1 MEERTPKPMTPFDC
15 MVTPTY
21 LYTMKLMLPYTPT
34 SMQRMLGIYIK
45 FQELQHTMQ
54 YFYGFREDYPPSS
67 MLERLKNFME
77 PSEREKMEQMM
88 QMMNMM
94 EMVQNLQSAD
104 ALKGMFSAEQQEMFN
119 MYSNIFDDALNR
131 PESNR
136 QKGDYSNE

>member
-1 MEERTPKPMTPFDC
+1 
-15 MVTPTY
+15 
-21 LYTMKLMLPYTPT
+21 
-34 SMQRMLGIYIK
+34 
-45 FQELQHTMQ
+45 
-54 YFYGFREDYPPSS
+54 
-67 MLERLKNFME
+67 
-77 PSEREKMEQMM
+77 MM

-131 PESNR
+131 PESNS